1 MNKLKSCTLRADG
14 KGNYMKNAAEFL
26 AEKKWG
32 VFSHYLYHSI
42 CNPDEVHNRG
52 VGEVSWCDAV
62 NMFDVE
68 RVAYTLHKMNAGYY
82 FITLMQGTRH
92 MLAPNETYDKIAGT
106 LPGEACAT
114 RDLPMELGLALEKYG
129 IDLCLYYTG
138 DGPHKDPDIGPKFG
152 FIGNGRDGHKVDSE
166 FCEKWASVAGEY
178 AERYGGLVKA
188 WWMDGMYDDLF
199 GYTNELRGIYHKAI
213 KKGNPDAAVAFN
225 NGVKPGFWRVYPE
238 EEFVCGEF
246 NDFLVVPYNK
256 YIEGAQAHVLAPL
269 GYDKEGFIDWNGWSK
284 TGLRHTKEY
293 MRDYIRACA
302 RVGAAVSVDI
312 LTHIDGSFDIEQEAA
327 MRWVGE
333 NL

>member
-1 MNKLKSCTLRADG
+1 
-14 KGNYMKNAAEFL
+14 MKNPAEFL

-32 VFSHYLYHSI
+32 VFSHYLYHSVCKPGEI
-42 CNPDEVHNRG
+42 HNRG
-52 VGEVSWCDAV
+52 VGEISWNDAV

-82 FITLMQGTRH
+82 FITLQQGTRH

-106 LPGEACAT
+106 LPGEACAK
-114 RDLPMELGLALEKYG
+114 RDLPMELAHELEKYG

-138 DGPHKDPDIGPKFG
+138 DGPHSDPEIGPKFG
-152 FIGNGRDGHKVDSE
+152 FTGSAGEGRHVDRD
-166 FCEKWASVAGEY
+166 FCEKWASVASEY
-178 AERYGGLVKA
+178 AERYGSLVKA
-188 WWMDGMYDDLF
+188 WWMDGFYEDFF

-225 NGVKPGFWRVYPE
+225 NGVKDGFWRVYPE
-238 EEFVCGEF
+238 EEFICGEF
-246 NDFLVVPYNK
+246 NDFLLIPYNK

-269 GYDKEGFIDWNGWSK
+269 GYDRENLNVGYGWSQP
-284 TGLRHTKEY
+284 GVRHTKEY
-293 MRDYIRACA
+293 MRDYIR
-302 RVGAAVSVDI
+302 RVSQVGGAVSVDI
-312 LTHIDGSFDIEQEAA
+312 LTHIDGSFDVEQEAV